1 LYGAVPSAYDAGRD
15 GRLDV
20 LQNPAQIEIGSDRA
34 FAHAVRK
41 D

>member
-15 GRLDV
+15 GRLDIP
-20 LQNPAQIEIGSDRA
+20 QNPAQIDLGWDHVV
-34 FAHAVRK
+34 AHAVRM